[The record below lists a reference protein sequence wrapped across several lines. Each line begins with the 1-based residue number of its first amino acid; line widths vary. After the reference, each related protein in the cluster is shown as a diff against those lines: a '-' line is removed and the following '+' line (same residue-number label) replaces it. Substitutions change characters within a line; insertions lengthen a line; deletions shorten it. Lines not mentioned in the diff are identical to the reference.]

1 MRIIKCDRCGK
12 TIEKDIKPFAFAICD
27 SDTGEPFEGNPFR
40 GWDFCKE
47 CKDEVLEFARKK
59 PEKAVIPVERIA
71 ETPEKPKAKAS
82 SLPKGIDKAK
92 VVALRNAH
100 WSIVQI
106 ADEMGCSQQRVGQI
120 LAEMKAKE

>member
-12 TIEKDIKPFAFAICD
+12 TIEKDVKLFAFAICD
-27 SDTGEPFEGNPFR
+27 SDTGEPFEVNPFR

-59 PEKAVIPVERIA
+59 PEKAVIPVAVIA

-100 WSIVQI
+100 WSIVKI
-106 ADEMGCSQQRVGQI
+106 ADEMGCSEQRIGQI
-120 LAEMKAKE
+120 LKEMRGKE